1 MSKVIGT
8 QAMNEVST
16 LAAQSQAVWEEW
28 NNLGVL
34 ERVLLLSNWADNVGQ
49 RGGDFKPAADLI
61 RFHLNQAEA
70 LIAPVHDMPGP
81 TGETNELYTA
91 GRGLF
96 LVTGD
101 ESLSVVALAG
111 QLTAALVAGNCALLS
126 VPASLKHEAE
136 ALIGDLVKASVP
148 NRLVSLLDGETTE
161 DVIVSAPICGVAA
174 VANSATLIAMN
185 RKLAARD
192 GVLVQ
197 FVAEDN
203 ATQLPLIA
211 SPTYLLRFITE
222 RTRTINVTAVGGNA
236 TLLELGSGEH

>member
-8 QAMNEVST
+8 QTMNEVST

-28 NNLGVL
+28 NNLGVI
-34 ERVLLLSNWADNVGQ
+34 ERVTRLNSWADNVGQ
-49 RGGDFKPAADLI
+49 RGGDFTAASNLI
-61 RFHLNQAEA
+61 RFQLHQAEA
-70 LIAPVHDMPGP
+70 LLAPVHEMPGP
-81 TGETNELYTA
+81 TGETNELYTS

-101 ESLSVVALAG
+101 ESLTVTALAG
-111 QLTAALVAGNCALLS
+111 QLAAVLVAGNCALLA
-126 VPASLKHEAE
+126 VPASLKRDAE
-136 ALIGDLVKASVP
+136 ALIGDLVKASAP
-148 NRLVSLLDGETTE
+148 NRLVALLDSDKTE
-161 DVIVSAPICGVAA
+161 DAIVSTPICGVAA
-174 VANSATLIAMN
+174 VAHPATLIAMN

-203 ATQLPLIA
+203 ASQLPLVA

-222 RTRTINVTAVGGNA
+222 RTKTINVTAVGGNA
-236 TLLELGSGEH
+236 TLLELGGGEH

>member
-1 MSKVIGT
+1 MSKVIGM
-8 QAMNEVST
+8 QAMNDVQT

-28 NNLGVL
+28 NALGVV
-34 ERVLLLSNWADNVGQ
+34 ERAALLNVWADNLSQ
-49 RGGDFKPAADLI
+49 RGDAFMDAASLI
-61 RFHLNQAEA
+61 RFHLNQAES
-70 LIAPVHDMPGP
+70 LLAPVHDMPGP
-81 TGETNELYTA
+81 TGESNELYTA

-96 LVTGD
+96 LITGD
-101 ESLSVVALAG
+101 ESLSVVSLAG
-111 QLTAALVAGNCALLS
+111 QLAAVLVSGNCALLA
-126 VPASLKHEAE
+126 PPNTLHHEAE
-136 ALIGDLVKASVP
+136 ALIGDLVKASAP
-148 NRLVSLLDGETTE
+148 NRLVSLLSSEMTE
-161 DVIVSAPICGVAA
+161 DAIVYAPICGVAA

-203 ATQLPLIA
+203 ASQLPLVA